1 MTEGDVL
8 AMVAKASEF
17 EQIKVRDR
25 HGNSS
30 HASFA
35 SSHWRSAKKAIAS
48 PQNPEN
54 PSRLAQAAKAVS
66 QALNQVINCLPGQ
79 RDVDTAI
86 KEIAAASVALTTGQY
101 PPAGDMSFQD
111 VQTSLSVSAAV
122 ANSRGTHM
130 QLAQASKKFAGK
142 YNVHSRL
149 MLAGLSKVKGRET
162 DGVRGNDWGF

>member
-1 MTEGDVL
+1 MRHSRHLIDEAQRKRL
-8 AMVAKASEF
+8 L
-17 EQIKVRDR
+17 R
-25 HGNSS
+25 HGTRKINLVS
-30 HASFA
+30 
-35 SSHWRSAKKAIAS
+35 
-48 PQNPEN
+48 
-54 PSRLAQAAKAVS
+54 LKAVS

-142 YNVHSRL
+142 CNVHSRL
-149 MLAGLSKVKGRET
+149 MLAGLSKVRGRET
-162 DGVRGNDWGF
+162 DRVRGNDGGF